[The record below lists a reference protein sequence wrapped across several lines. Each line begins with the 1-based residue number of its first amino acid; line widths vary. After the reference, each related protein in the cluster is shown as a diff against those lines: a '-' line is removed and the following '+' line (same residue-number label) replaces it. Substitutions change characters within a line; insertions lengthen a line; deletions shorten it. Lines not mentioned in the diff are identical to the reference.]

1 MKSHA
6 KILCSD
12 AATQF
17 SNCTDNAIRLM
28 GGNSSNQGR
37 LEVCVNNAW
46 GSVCDSTGVFTS
58 DEAKVVCRQLGIL
71 QVEGR
76 DNPQSQFQFTAELNI
91 EEKTLFSIF
100 LLCYTTTIPYVLTDG
115 VEVVEASHF
124 GGESIGPLFLDQ
136 LHCTGDEESLS
147 ECDMF
152 TEPGMHMC
160 GHQHDVGVIC
170 QCKMW

>member
-1 MKSHA
+1 MKFHA

-17 SNCTDNAIRLM
+17 SNCTDNAIRLVE
-28 GGNSSNQGR
+28 GNSSNQGR

-76 DNPQSQFQFTAELNI
+76 DNPQSQFYFTAELNR
-91 EEKTLFSIF
+91 
-100 LLCYTTTIPYVLTDG
+100 
-115 VEVVEASHF
+115 
-124 GGESIGPLFLDQ
+124 
-136 LHCTGDEESLS
+136 
-147 ECDMF
+147 
-152 TEPGMHMC
+152 
-160 GHQHDVGVIC
+160 
-170 QCKMW
+170 